1 MTPTKITK
9 QEIISRLALNNRLG
23 SNAAAEDVLDHLL
36 DIITE
41 NITAGND
48 VYLGQ
53 SFGGFKAA
61 TQAAKSGTALGVAY
75 STPEKT
81 VIKFKP
87 STKLKDAVA
96 GA

>member
-1 MTPTKITK
+1 MTTNKISK
-9 QEIISRLALNNRLG
+9 QEVISRLALNSRLG

-36 DIITE
+36 AIITE
-41 NITAGND
+41 NVASGND

-87 STKLKDAVA
+87 SAKLKDVVA